1 MIMAD
6 ILKIALLI
14 LATLLVFISYWVGA
28 QALFPGLVERTRVTY
43 SRPFYVTFVGL
54 LVSVP
59 LSMAGIFMLR
69 LPNPAMK
76 VIAGLVLS
84 FPVLL
89 GLIGSAGLCQRIGAG
104 LATPLDETQPWRRVL
119 RGGLVLAPAYLLPFI
134 GWFGLTL
141 WTLISGCGAAVLA
154 CRSGK
159 TSTPSSSS
167 LNTVSTQVAG

>member
-28 QALFPGLVERTRVTY
+28 QALFPRLVERTRTAY
-43 SRPFYVTFVGL
+43 SRPFYLTFVGL

-59 LSMAGIFMLR
+59 LSLIGIYLLR
-69 LPNPAMK
+69 APNPALK
-76 VIAGLVLS
+76 IFAGIVLS
-84 FPVLL
+84 LPVLL

-154 CRSGK
+154 CRSAK
-159 TSTPSSSS
+159 ASSPT
-167 LNTVSTQVAG
+167 LNTVSPQVAG

>member
-28 QALFPGLVERTRVTY
+28 QALFPALVERTRTTY
-43 SRPFYVTFVGL
+43 SRPFYITFVGI

-59 LSMAGIFMLR
+59 LGLVGIYLLR
-69 LPNPAMK
+69 LPNPAIK
-76 VIAGLVLS
+76 IIGGLVLS
-84 FPVLL
+84 LPVLL

-154 CRSGK
+154 CRSAK
-159 TSTPSSSS
+159 SSSPT
-167 LNTVSTQVAG
+167 LNTVSPQVTG